1 MRNCLICKGWSGRRD
16 SNSRRLP
23 WQGGGQRQRSL
34 INRRTAADPTTLALP
49 LETLLYQ
56 CLLSQWRPNST
67 RLPCLYCI
75 FISSVGRSWPDR
87 PGLESYRAV
96 DAHTRYRLHQWL
108 RHKQNGKGAYPDEY
122 LYEQLGLVRPAR
134 TTSNLPSAKASFV
147 GQDTRELET
156 FHSSLD

>member
-1 MRNCLICKGWSGRRD
+1 MVEVRGFEPLAFSLRTRRRIAA
-16 SNSRRLP
+16 SQLK
-23 WQGGGQRQRSL
+23 QK
-34 INRRTAADPTTLALP
+34 NRWI
-49 LETLLYQ
+49 LYH
-56 CLLSQWRPNST
+56 CNST
-67 RLPCLYCI
+67 FGDHTLPISSLAMASKLYSFTLSLCI
-75 FISSVGRSWPDR
+75 FVSPVGRPWPDW

-108 RHKQNGKGAYPDEY
+108 RHKHNGKGAYPDEY